1 MEIIRFAA
9 VSRNYFNMPIW
20 VAHRCNLFREE
31 NLKVEIELHEPI
43 DEVSQRLQQGA
54 VQLAFGVTEHAIL
67 DRENGGSTSIIGGN
81 VNKLPFS
88 LISKNSITEPKELK
102 NKIIGVSSKTAGS
115 SSLVMKILEMHGL
128 KYPFDYKLEEVGPIL
143 SRWEKLKSGEIDAGL
158 QGTPLNHIAVSEG
171 FTSLIE
177 PREYFPDFQFTS
189 LHVLENWAH
198 ENQKILLKFLRAYI
212 RAHGLFFENQN
223 LMADIAVKEM
233 GIEKKYAHAAWTEY
247 TEQHIFDPDGNF
259 NINGIQSLIDVSAL
273 IRSISKRKNTKAE
286 DYVDSSFLLKAKSYS
301 G

>member
-20 VAHRCNLFREE
+20 VAHHCNLFREE

-67 DRENGGSTSIIGGN
+67 DKENGGATSIIGGN

-88 LISKNSITEPKELK
+88 LISKKSITDPKQLR

-128 KYPFDYKLEEVGPIL
+128 KYPFDYELEEVGPIL

-158 QGTPLNHIAVSEG
+158 QGTPLNHIAVAEG

-189 LHVLENWAH
+189 LHVDARWAQQ
-198 ENQKILLKFLRAYI
+198 NQHTLHKFLRAYI
-212 RAHGLFFENQN
+212 RAHRLFFTNRN
-223 LMADIAVKEM
+223 LMADIAVKETRVQ
-233 GIEKKYAHAAWTEY
+233 KKYANAAWTEY
-247 TEQHIFDPDGNF
+247 TEQNIFAPDGNF
-259 NINGIQSLIDVSAL
+259 NISGIQSLIDVSAL
-273 IRSISKRKNTKAE
+273 IRSINKRKNSKAE
-286 DYVDSSFLLKAKSYS
+286 QYVDSTFLLKAKSDL
-301 G
+301 